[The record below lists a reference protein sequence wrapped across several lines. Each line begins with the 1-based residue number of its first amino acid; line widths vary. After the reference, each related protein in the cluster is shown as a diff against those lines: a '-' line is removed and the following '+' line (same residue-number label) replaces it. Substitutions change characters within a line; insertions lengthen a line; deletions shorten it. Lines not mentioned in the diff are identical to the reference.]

1 MYAYQAMEEVL
12 DWLQH
17 KFSPGCRQP
26 QLLSLPHPCLH
37 MLLLVHRPPN
47 LKSLFMGQNKLTVLP
62 VDFGCGLRQLEALN
76 ISGNLLRSL
85 PFSIAFMKR
94 LREMDVSGN
103 QIHTV
108 TDGIAG
114 LHSLERLYM
123 RDNKVTRLPA
133 ALGALVRLQFMD
145 FARNSVDLNTDDVYT
160 ANVCQGSQNARRLL
174 WKQLSWA
181 PHIHF
186 ACAQPLCDAIKTTL
200 LCAQRRA
207 QQPPPQHTTTADGNA
222 GTLLAVARGGA
233 IKGSVAALLPLPYLP
248 PEIWELIFRQLGR
261 DLSSW
266 ERLSRHRDKRTG
278 REYS

>member
-123 RDNKVTRLPA
+123 RYW
-133 ALGALVRLQFMD
+133 F
-145 FARNSVDLNTDDVYT
+145 
-160 ANVCQGSQNARRLL
+160 
-174 WKQLSWA
+174 
-181 PHIHF
+181 HIRI
-186 ACAQPLCDAIKTTL
+186 QTLCL
-200 LCAQRRA
+200 FFFN
-207 QQPPPQHTTTADGNA
+207 H
-222 GTLLAVARGGA
+222 
-233 IKGSVAALLPLPYLP
+233 
-248 PEIWELIFRQLGR
+248 GR
-261 DLSSW
+261 
-266 ERLSRHRDKRTG
+266 
-278 REYS
+278 